1 MQANLA
7 ALRTGQVDG
16 MVGPMEVGFHL
27 EERHEG
33 RIAVHLA
40 QYAPHFHAH
49 ILFATKKLIAEKPDV
64 LERFL
69 KGFFAAV
76 KVMKTDKKT
85 TSEAAVRVLHSEPSI
100 ADRTYDAQVGM
111 LIDDGHFDP
120 QAIKLIKEI
129 WVELGML
136 DKIAERRSVHDDEIR
151 AGEAVARKI
160 DTPRRFAYFRGTG
173 RNKNMRVGR
182 TLSFIAL
189 ALAALVY
196 RAPLDPA
203 HALDKVHAGT
213 AVALWA
219 FLPLQIG
226 QEQGIWQKY
235 GIDLDITNNGSDA
248 KLQQALTAGSIDFGL
263 GSGAAMAFAAKG
275 SPVHAVAA
283 FAEEPKTVTIIVAE
297 DSPVKGPADLKGKL
311 VVMPGVGSVSEWL
324 VWQMAIQQ
332 GWGKDGIRTAGQGSI
347 AANIAAIKTHQADA
361 MTGPP
366 EVGYLLEKEGEGHV
380 AFSLAQFAPHFHAH
394 IDLRAQRPY
403 SEQSRSGDAL
413 PQRLLRG
420 HRLYEDA

>member
-1 MQANLA
+1 MRLA
-7 ALRTGQVDG
+7 R
-16 MVGPMEVGFHL
+16 
-27 EERHEG
+27 
-33 RIAVHLA
+33 
-40 QYAPHFHAH
+40 
-49 ILFATKKLIAEKPDV
+49 
-64 LERFL
+64 
-69 KGFFAAV
+69 
-76 KVMKTDKKT
+76 
-85 TSEAAVRVLHSEPSI
+85 
-100 ADRTYDAQVGM
+100 
-111 LIDDGHFDP
+111 
-120 QAIKLIKEI
+120 
-129 WVELGML
+129 
-136 DKIAERRSVHDDEIR
+136 
-151 AGEAVARKI
+151 
-160 DTPRRFAYFRGTG
+160 
-173 RNKNMRVGR
+173 
-182 TLSFIAL
+182 AL
-189 ALAALVY
+189 ALSLIAALFVMP
-196 RAPLDPA
+196 RAQ
-203 HALDKVHAGT
+203 ALDKVHVGT

-283 FAEEPKTVTIIVAE
+283 FAEEPKTVTIIVAK

-394 IDLRAQRPY
+394 VIFARNDLIQNNPDLVTRFLKGFFAGIAYIKTHKEETTKLAVHEMNNTPEIMNRIYDELRAVARKRRAFR
-403 SEQSRSGDAL
+403 SASDRGAEKFLRRHGHSRQEAVD
-413 PQRLLRG
+413 RG
-420 HRLYEDA
+420 ASSPPNSCR